1 MLRVGFVTLF
11 PEMVLGAV
19 SHSILARASAACAV
33 EFRAANPRDFAQDKH
48 RSVDDTSYGGGP
60 GMVLM
65 APLVAAALESL
76 GPRPGTCVVLCDPT
90 GERFD
95 QSAAKGLSRRE
106 SLVFLCGHYEGV
118 DERVRTKLATH
129 VYSVGDFV
137 LTGGELPALAMAD
150 AVVRLLP
157 GVIGDPQSH
166 EDDSFEGGLL
176 GFPLYTRP
184 ETFLGEPVP
193 DVLRSGDHAAIA
205 RWRRSQQLRR
215 TRASRPDLF
224 CRAPLAP
231 SDLALLD
238 PQNPDPRP

>member
-11 PEMVLGAV
+11 PEMVSGAL
-19 SHSILARASAACAV
+19 SYSILARAQAAAAV
-33 EFRAANPRDFAQDKH
+33 EYRTANPRDFATDKH

-76 GPRPGTCVVLCDPT
+76 APSNGAAIVLCDPT

-95 QSAAKGLSRRE
+95 QRAAHLLADKGE
-106 SLVFLCGHYEGV
+106 VVFLCGHYEGM

-129 VYSVGDFV
+129 VYSIGDFV

-166 EDDSFEGGLL
+166 QDDSHEGGLL

-184 ETFLGEPVP
+184 EEFIGETVP
-193 DVLRSGDHAAIA
+193 DVLRSGNHAEIA
-205 RWRRSQQLRR
+205 RWRRTQQLLR
-215 TRASRPDLF
+215 TRAARPDLF
-224 CRAPLAP
+224 SQANLTAD
-231 SDLALLD
+231 DLPLLD
-238 PQNPDPRP
+238 PGP